1 MNKKKKI
8 KKNQYY
14 KLVEYIQKQNI
25 AKVFNFRTNKVEV
38 YSTILTKKERYLQNK
53 IRREQLAAQKVKK
66 KKIDLLKNPIY
77 LMYRVINYYAQLH
90 IKHKNSVL
98 IQNSL
103 VESIIIR
110 RYFKNIE
117 KSRYNNRFFLFF
129 NSFFYKKLLNASFRK
144 HNKYANVSL
153 NIISVYIILRRK
165 NIYVT
170 VVKDGQVSRIF
181 APCLFRHIPK
191 HGKKKSMS
199 FFYTVKRTIMYI
211 TRFFFNKKKK
221 YFLKIFFKGFQK
233 FKRPLLSRFFFNR
246 RLKMRCIGIS
256 NIDFESFNGC
266 RLRKS
271 KRIQIRGQRKQGRKF
286 SF

>member
-1 MNKKKKI
+1 MNKKKKAS
-8 KKNQYY
+8 KNQYY

-38 YSTILTKKERYLQNK
+38 YLTVLTKKEKYLQNK
-53 IRREQLAAQKVKK
+53 RRREQLLVENIKK
-66 KKIDLLKNPIY
+66 KKVNRMKNPIY
-77 LMYRVINYYAQLH
+77 LMYRVINYYAKLH
-90 IKHKNSVL
+90 IKHKKSVL
-98 IQNSL
+98 LSNKL
-103 VESIIIR
+103 LESIIIR
-110 RYFKNIE
+110 RYFKSIE
-117 KSRYNNRFFLFF
+117 KSRYNNNFFQDF
-129 NSFFYKKLLNASFRK
+129 NNFFYKKELNGSFSK
-144 HNKYANVSL
+144 YNKYANIPL

-170 VVKDGQVSRIF
+170 VVKDGKVARIF

-211 TRFFFNKKKK
+211 TRFFFNRKKK

-246 RLKMRCIGIS
+246 RLKMRCIGIH
-256 NIDFESFNGC
+256 NIDFEPFNGC

>member
-1 MNKKKKI
+1 MNNKKKVR
-8 KKNQYY
+8 KNQYY

-38 YSTILTKKERYLQNK
+38 YLTVLTKKERYLQNK
-53 IRREQLAAQKVKK
+53 RRRDQLLSETKKK
-66 KKIDLLKNPIY
+66 KKINLMKNPIY
-77 LMYRVINYYAQLH
+77 LMYRVINYYAKLH
-90 IKHKNSVL
+90 IKHKKSVL
-98 IQNSL
+98 FSNKL
-103 VESIIIR
+103 LESIIIR

-117 KSRYNNRFFLFF
+117 KSRYNSNFFLNF
-129 NSFFYKKLLNASFRK
+129 NNFFYKKQLNRSFIK
-144 HNKYANVSL
+144 YNKYANVPL

-170 VVKDGQVSRIF
+170 VVKDGIVSRIF

-199 FFYTVKRTIMYI
+199 FFYTIKRTIMYI
-211 TRFFFNKKKK
+211 TRFFFNRRKK

-246 RLKMRCIGIS
+246 RLKMRCIGVS
-256 NIDFESFNGC
+256 NIDFEPFNGC

>member
-1 MNKKKKI
+1 M
-8 KKNQYY
+8 
-14 KLVEYIQKQNI
+14 L
-25 AKVFNFRTNKVEV
+25 
-38 YSTILTKKERYLQNK
+38 
-53 IRREQLAAQKVKK
+53 KK
-66 KKIDLLKNPIY
+66 KKIDLLKNPIF

-90 IKHKNSVL
+90 IKHKKSVL

-129 NSFFYKKLLNASFRK
+129 NNFFYKKLLNASFRK

-246 RLKMRCIGIS
+246 RLKTRCIGIS

>member
-1 MNKKKKI
+1 MIKKKKI

-38 YSTILTKKERYLQNK
+38 YSTVLTKKERYLQNK
-53 IRREQLAAQKVKK
+53 IRREQLAVQKVKK

-77 LMYRVINYYAQLH
+77 LMYRAINYYAQLH
-90 IKHKNSVL
+90 IKHKKSVL
-98 IQNSL
+98 TQNSL

-129 NSFFYKKLLNASFRK
+129 NNFFYRKLLNASFRK

>member
-38 YSTILTKKERYLQNK
+38 YSTVLTKKERYLQNK
-53 IRREQLAAQKVKK
+53 IRREQLAAQNVKK
-66 KKIDLLKNPIY
+66 KKIDLLKNPIF

-90 IKHKNSVL
+90 IKHKKSVL

-129 NSFFYKKLLNASFRK
+129 NNFFYKKLLNASFRK

-221 YFLKIFFKGFQK
+221 IFFKNIFQ
-233 FKRPLLSRFFFNR
+233 RF
-246 RLKMRCIGIS
+246 
-256 NIDFESFNGC
+256 
-266 RLRKS
+266 S
-271 KRIQIRGQRKQGRKF
+271 KI
-286 SF
+286 